1 MRKYLATAVAA
12 LIMLV
17 SAEALSAGSHQPVVF
32 IGGSL
37 GQMPIGDTLA
47 VNGLLTVSG
56 AATLSSTLG
65 VTGATTL
72 TSLSVTSGAPA
83 ASVAVAQAGAGLA
96 ATTYLVQGTDTG
108 TYNTTAGALT
118 AYGSYQ
124 SVTATRSAGT
134 FNLTNVGGYFS
145 ASGGQVNDAIF
156 TDAGDVVINNTSGGL
171 KLNPSAVAGTGT
183 ITRTL
188 DSSGGAWTIVGTSDT
203 IEPSGP
209 NYSWIMTDALNTP
222 KGDGS
227 YDHTQAM
234 CWNFGRTINTQPQ
247 VCTGN
252 MESHWGNNS
261 EIYNNFIGT
270 DGVEH
275 RWLTMTPAW
284 NGTTGPASLSG
295 TSISFGDWQISG
307 GGGTVAEILT
317 SANPTTVASS
327 FQCGGLQAGYFGCD
341 VNFESN
347 DITNTVFGVGTVPVP
362 GKYINTTHA
371 GSTLQGDSSIPI
383 AIGCLAAGDCDV
395 QLTNFAGAQ
404 AFLAVRSGANGNFDI
419 TTTGSNIRLWP
430 DGAHDAQ
437 IVGRPFDLLDGS
449 GNKLAT
455 FGTNGTDGTSEYAAA
470 SVLKWS
476 STSLSTGAA
485 DVGLARN
492 AAGTLEVNSGT
503 AGTLRDLTDR
513 NEIITGTAAISNGS
527 GSTTPLGIS
536 GTTQLVERI
545 RLSGQEYLAAAH
557 TDTNGPAFLLGL
569 NRTNDRRVWL
579 VDSANEAQN
588 ATNTAMQ
595 FAVGT
600 ALGGADISAL
610 STDGTTNKIL
620 SIQGTGG
627 GATEVHG
634 LLQVDST
641 LTVQGATTHTGSVT
655 VTNAFA
661 VLATSGHIESLG
673 TTLSNTNLSACGTGT
688 PTMAAGSTDVAGQF
702 TEGTTTSG
710 CTLTFAGTYTRMPWC
725 ICTATTSGGATTD
738 VDCGKATTSTTM
750 VVANASATGD
760 VITYHCIAQ
769 PGST

>member
-37 GQMPIGDTLA
+37 GQMPVGDTLA

-96 ATTYLVQGTDTG
+96 ATTYLVQGIDTG

-124 SVTATRSAGT
+124 SITATRSAGT
-134 FNLTNVGGYFS
+134 FGLTNVGGYFS

-156 TDAGDVVINNTSGGL
+156 ADAGDVVINNTSGGL
-171 KLNPSAVAGTGT
+171 KLNPSAVAGTGA

-188 DSSGGAWTIVGTSDT
+188 DSTGGVWNIVQLADVL
-203 IEPSGP
+203 EPSGP
-209 NYSWIMTDALNTP
+209 NYKIVASDALNTP
-222 KGDGS
+222 LGDGS
-227 YDHTQAM
+227 YDHTFAW
-234 CWNFGRTINTQPQ
+234 CWNQGRTIATQPQ
-247 VCTGN
+247 SCRGDI
-252 MESHWGNNS
+252 ESHWGVAS
-261 EIYNNFIGT
+261 EMYDTFTGT
-270 DGVEH
+270 DGNEH
-275 RWLTMTPAW
+275 RWI
-284 NGTTGPASLSG
+284 GTTARWDG
-295 TSISFGDWQISG
+295 TLGSSFFTGTTIAFGDWTSAGSHTFAQLNSSPTPA
-307 GGGTVAEILT
+307 TVA
-317 SANPTTVASS
+317 ASL
-327 FQCGGLQAGYFGCD
+327 QLGGLQVGDLGTSLNIVD
-341 VNFESN
+341 N
-347 DITNTVFGVGTVPVP
+347 DTSGSIVQVGTTTVPN
-362 GKYINTTHA
+362 KYFSMGSA
-371 GSTLQGDSSIPI
+371 GTTLQ
-383 AIGCLAAGDCDV
+383 AA
-395 QLTNFAGAQ
+395 
-404 AFLAVRSGANGNFDI
+404 
-419 TTTGSNIRLWP
+419 
-430 DGAHDAQ
+430 
-437 IVGRPFDLLDGS
+437 
-449 GNKLAT
+449 
-455 FGTNGTDGTSEYAAA
+455 TNGG
-470 SVLKWS
+470 SVL
-476 STSLSTGAA
+476 TLILQQAGQDAIFT
-485 DVGLARN
+485 LRN
-492 AAGTLEVNSGT
+492 AAGAALSIAQRSGAAGTVDMVAGGNNIRCWPGGSGHCQSIGPVDFEDTFGNIQLSFNPTTFVTDVQSGGMWGWSSTTLATGAVDTALARNGAGIVEVNNGT

-688 PTMAAGSTDVAGQF
+688 PTMAVGSTDVAGQF

-725 ICTATTSGGATTD
+725 TCTGTTSGGAATN
-738 VDCGKATTSTTM
+738 VDCGKGTTATTM

-760 VITYHCIAQ
+760 VITYHCIGQ
-769 PGST
+769 PGSS